1 MKLLTVKQV
10 KSSWQLWDDHEN
22 LVGERVFVSFLWSH
36 KQLKIK
42 GENYSI
48 KNVGVFA
55 GELHYYNESEKLMI
69 KIDYVHQ
76 RLFYYGH
83 SVTEIYCLKSKSWS
97 KNTVLCK
104 LENDDVIMRFNYRCR
119 WSFFKQTYE
128 IEIENDCNNNLLILA
143 FMDYNVR
150 NFED

>member
-1 MKLLTVKQV
+1 MKLLTVNQV

-55 GELHYYNESEKLMI
+55 GEIHYYNENERLMI

-76 RLFYYGH
+76 RIFYYGH

-97 KNTVLCK
+97 KNTLLCK
-104 LENDDVIMRFNYRCR
+104 LENDDVIMRFNYR

-128 IEIENDCNNNLLILA
+128 IEIENDCKNNLLILA
-143 FMDYNVR
+143 FMDYNLR

>member
-1 MKLLTVKQV
+1 MKLLTAKRV
-10 KSSWQLWDDHEN
+10 KSSWQLWDEHKN

-42 GENYSI
+42 GENYNI
-48 KNVGVFA
+48 KNVGAFA
-55 GELHYYNESEKLMI
+55 GKIHYYNESERLMI

-76 RLFYYGH
+76 RIFYYGH

-97 KNTVLCK
+97 KNTLLCK
-104 LENDDVIMRFNYRCR
+104 LENDEVIMRFNYR

-143 FMDYNVR
+143 FMDYNLR

>member
-1 MKLLTVKQV
+1 MKLLTAKRV
-10 KSSWQLWDDHEN
+10 KSPWQLWDEHKN

-55 GELHYYNESEKLMI
+55 GELHYYNESERLMI

-97 KNTVLCK
+97 KNTLLCK
-104 LENDDVIMRFNYRCR
+104 LENDDVIMRFNYR

-143 FMDYNVR
+143 FMDYNLR

>member
-1 MKLLTVKQV
+1 MKLLTAKHV
-10 KSSWQLWDDHEN
+10 KSSWQLWDEHKN

-48 KNVGVFA
+48 KNIGVFG
-55 GELHYYNESEKLMI
+55 GEIHYYNENERLMI

-76 RLFYYGH
+76 RIFYYGH

-97 KNTVLCK
+97 KNTLLCK
-104 LENDDVIMRFNYRCR
+104 LENDEVIMRFNYR

-143 FMDYNVR
+143 FMDYNLR

>member
-10 KSSWQLWDDHEN
+10 KSSWQLWDEHKN

-55 GELHYYNESEKLMI
+55 GEIHYYNESERLMI
-69 KIDYVHQ
+69 KIDCVHQ
-76 RLFYYGH
+76 RIFYYGH

-97 KNTVLCK
+97 KNTLLCK
-104 LENDDVIMRFNYRCR
+104 LENDEVIMRFNYR

-128 IEIENDCNNNLLILA
+128 IEIENDFNNNLLILA
-143 FMDYNVR
+143 FMDYNLR

>member
-1 MKLLTVKQV
+1 MKLLTAKRV
-10 KSSWQLWDDHEN
+10 KSSWQLWDEHKN

-42 GENYSI
+42 GENYNI

-55 GELHYYNESEKLMI
+55 GEIHYYNENERLMI
-69 KIDYVHQ
+69 KIDHVHE
-76 RLFYYGH
+76 RLFYYGQT
-83 SVTEIYCLKSKSWS
+83 VTEIYCLKSKTWS
-97 KNTVLCK
+97 KNTMLCK
-104 LENDDVIMRFNYRCR
+104 LENDEVVMKFNYR

-128 IEIENDCNNNLLILA
+128 IEIENDCNDNLLILA

-150 NFED
+150 NFEE